1 MRFSWVESP
10 SAFLMRCF
18 TVQMPSVVYHGP
30 HDSVTETNPVWNVL
44 QPRPVFDTIQPSSGI
59 GWPLES
65 SARYA
70 SFSSLKR
77 PRFRTNANSD
87 CSVQYHAVPGNTSQ
101 LRVFRRRVCRLWRSV
116 LVRRSQRAQVGWD
129 RLNPL
134 LNRWIPHPHVL
145 HPYPDKRFDA
155 IHPLYA

>member
-1 MRFSWVESP
+1 LQFNPQKDAALSSTLRLQNKPGALYVAGSVGTGWLGS
-10 SAFLMRCF
+10 
-18 TVQMPSVVYHGP
+18 VQGY
-30 HDSVTETNPVWNVL
+30 
-44 QPRPVFDTIQPSSGI
+44 
-59 GWPLES
+59 
-65 SARYA
+65 Y
-70 SFSSLKR
+70 
-77 PRFRTNANSD
+77 
-87 CSVQYHAVPGNTSQ
+87 QYHAVPGNTGQ

-155 IHPLYA
+155 IHPR